1 MVLTGSGAAPPKK
14 MIKNKIFD
22 WLGLLALVVMFG
34 SAFLLTKIAV
44 HEIPPLVVVAGR
56 IVVGAV
62 LLIII
67 SYMQGEQFRELL
79 PYWPLLFLLAL
90 TGNCLPFFVITW
102 GQQFVDSGLAG
113 ILMAMMPLTTVVL
126 AHFFVRGELITRNK
140 VIGFLLGFA
149 GVIILMQPD
158 LVVSSGMKLIQL
170 LAMLAILGGAISY
183 AVNSILAHSLPK
195 ISLSLISAGV
205 LLMASLLIVP
215 ISLTQGIG
223 WLQNSSLQSIG
234 SVILLGLFPS
244 GLATIIYFRVIR
256 HAGPAF
262 LSQINYLIPVWAVMM
277 GILFG
282 GERLTIHAIVAL
294 VVILM
299 GIAIAQHN
307 RKTVSEAES
316 LYH

>member
-1 MVLTGSGAAPPKK
+1 MQA
-14 MIKNKIFD
+14 NKLID

-56 IVVGAV
+56 ILVGAI

-67 SYMQGEQFRELL
+67 SCMQGEQFRSLI

-102 GQQFVDSGLAG
+102 GQQFVDSSLAG

-126 AHFFVRGELITRNK
+126 AHFFVQGEHITRNK
-140 VIGFLLGFA
+140 IIGFLLGFA

-158 LVVSSGMKLIQL
+158 LVLTSGFNLLQL
-170 LAMLAILGGAISY
+170 FAMLSILSGAISY
-183 AVNSILAHSLPK
+183 AVNSILAHALPK

-205 LLMASLLIVP
+205 LLMASVMILPL
-215 ISLTQGIG
+215 SLAQGMD
-223 WLQNSSLQSIG
+223 WVQESSWQSIS
-234 SVILLGLFPS
+234 SVILLGLFPT

-262 LSQINYLIPVWAVMM
+262 LSQINYLIPVWAVFM
-277 GILFG
+277 GVIFG
-282 GERLTIHAIVAL
+282 GESLTIHALLAL
-294 VVILM
+294 VVILF
-299 GIAIAQHN
+299 GIGIAQHN
-307 RKTVSEAES
+307 RKPVSETDS

>member
-1 MVLTGSGAAPPKK
+1 MQT
-14 MIKNKIFD
+14 NKLID

-56 IVVGAV
+56 ILIGAI
-62 LLIII
+62 LLFVM
-67 SYMQGEQFRELL
+67 SYMQGERLQSLL
-79 PYWPLLFLLAL
+79 PYWPLLFFLAL

-102 GQQFVDSGLAG
+102 GQQYVDSSLAG

-126 AHFFVRGELITRNK
+126 AHFFVRGERITRNK
-140 VIGFLLGFA
+140 IIGFLLGFA

-158 LVVSSGMKLIQL
+158 LVLTSGLNLLQL
-170 LAMLAILGGAISY
+170 VAMLSILSGAISY

-205 LLMASLLIVP
+205 LLMASVIILPL
-215 ISLTQGIG
+215 SLTQGMD
-223 WLQNSSLQSIG
+223 WWQDSSWRSIS

-262 LSQINYLIPVWAVMM
+262 LSQINYLIPVWAVFM
-277 GILFG
+277 GVMFG
-282 GERLTIHAIVAL
+282 GESLTIYALVAL
-294 VVILM
+294 VVILL
-299 GIAIAQHN
+299 GIGIAQHN
-307 RKTVSEAES
+307 RKPVSETDS